1 LTGCTFGHEH
11 GRDPSGSDLAG
22 HIAPL
27 AFGYVNEVLQDAGGP
42 TGHRHED
49 HVGHKVEWINDQP
62 FTAGGVPQTCDVLVK
77 LHQGTHS
84 KDAFTNNVHEIFYH
98 AACTNGVVVHVRML
112 TPIGPAGEFTVS
124 CDLAT
129 RLVAGLPTPLDS
141 PRGDGD
147 SRRRIPTSDCAQNGS
162 LVEQWSTFN
171 LIVGRNV
178 GFIADFNPYFKI
190 ANPSRVFS
198 GDQSVPV
205 ARPLDVCR
213 ALAGSDGCSSLP
225 AEVTW
230 DHPLSPFR
238 GDVHS
243 VAFNRLSV
251 AGHPD
256 SVWYTDPYG
265 KDATPFERPGA
276 IRQFISGSTAS
287 LPQGRIVYLGQRSGN
302 FSAPGVRAP
311 N

>member
-1 LTGCTFGHEH
+1 
-11 GRDPSGSDLAG
+11 
-22 HIAPL
+22 
-27 AFGYVNEVLQDAGGP
+27 
-42 TGHRHED
+42 
-49 HVGHKVEWINDQP
+49 
-62 FTAGGVPQTCDVLVK
+62 
-77 LHQGTHS
+77 
-84 KDAFTNNVHEIFYH
+84 VHEIFYH

-124 CDLAT
+124 CDLST
-129 RLVAGLPTPLDS
+129 RLAAGSPTPLDS

-147 SRRRIPTSDCAQNGS
+147 SRRRIPTSNCAGDGS
-162 LVEQWSTFN
+162 VGEQWSTFN
-171 LIVGRNV
+171 LIEGPGV
-178 GFIADFNPYFKI
+178 GFVADFNPYFKI

-198 GDQSVPV
+198 GSPSEPV
-205 ARPLDVCR
+205 ARPLDICR
-213 ALAGSDGCSSLP
+213 TIGGSNGCANLP

-230 DHPLSPFR
+230 DHPLSPYR

-256 SVWYTDPYG
+256 SVWYTNPYG
-265 KDATPFERPGA
+265 KNATTTPGPGTV
-276 IRQFISGSTAS
+276 RQFITGSTAS
-287 LPQGRIVYLGQRSGN
+287 LPQGRIAYLGQRSGN